1 LRSPPASCPPPPPD
15 ELELEPRELDEL
27 LELEPPELE
36 LPELDEDPEEDD
48 ELDEEGELD
57 DDDDELDDDELDG
70 ELELDEDEEDDEEEE
85 EEALDDEAPD
95 PEDAPDDDDPPAD
108 DPGVPPLPVWLPP
121 GATGDPSQAAAMP
134 AATSTAP
141 CDSSMRKSRRAFSLF
156 SSAVP
161 SIRVSESCLWSF
173 ICQVPDAAPTSCGK

>member
-1 LRSPPASCPPPPPD
+1 MRSPPASCPPPPPD

-57 DDDDELDDDELDG
+57 DDEDELDDELDG
-70 ELELDEDEEDDEEEE
+70 ELELDEEDDEEEE